1 MHAEEKMSAN
11 TSNLENLWD
20 ITDQNENNVS
30 MEQLIKPTKYS
41 SNFFWP
47 VP

>member
-20 ITDQNENNVS
+20 ITDQKANNVS
-30 MEQLIKPTKYS
+30 KEQLIKPTKYS
-41 SNFFWP
+41 PIFFGP

>member
-20 ITDQNENNVS
+20 ITDQKENNVS
-30 MEQLIKPTKYS
+30 IEQLIKPIKYRL
-41 SNFFWP
+41 NFF
-47 VP
+47 